1 MRTLIE
7 RASDMLH
14 SMSQDY
20 DEEYNVI
27 CDIMVKMNKAY
38 TDVDKMKLIRRCM
51 GILAESKKVFQG
63 IP

>member
-1 MRTLIE
+1 
-7 RASDMLH
+7 MLH